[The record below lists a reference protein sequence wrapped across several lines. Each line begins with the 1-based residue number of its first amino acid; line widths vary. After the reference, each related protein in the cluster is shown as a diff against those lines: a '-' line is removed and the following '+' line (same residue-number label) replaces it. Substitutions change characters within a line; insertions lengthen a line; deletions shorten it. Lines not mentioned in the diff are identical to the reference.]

1 MKLLWFNVTILMVVL
16 LTLLINDYS
25 KLIRYEFY
33 KCSSVRMSK
42 KSMCVEYI
50 YDELSLYAELPRN
63 FFIKAKDIQDYG
75 LYYDSTGRPQLMRL
89 RRNTPVQSVAFG
101 VIVTLMIGSYIDIF
115 VLYGL
120 QLFGIILFIVDT
132 FLDMRKDCVRN
143 FTLMSEEDS
152 SLQSNMFQMLFYNSV
167 FKQPLYIVM
176 HILAATSLIIGFRLL
191 YCNSNINYEF
201 YRICS
206 ELPYTLY
213 PIPIKNL
220 VLMFTDDNSKLA
232 QLVVMTLPVYLYNII
247 VMLYIRRLFPWDM
260 IWYNKYKSKYLNLRV
275 HDNSL
280 QE

>member
-1 MKLLWFNVTILMVVL
+1 MKLLWFNVTILVVVL
-16 LTLLINDYS
+16 LALLINDYS

-50 YDELSLYAELPRN
+50 YDELSLYAEVPRD

-89 RRNTPVQSVAFG
+89 RRNTPVQSVAF
-101 VIVTLMIGSYIDIF
+101 VAIVTLMIGSYIDT
-115 VLYGL
+115 VMLYGL
-120 QLFGIILFIVDT
+120 QLFSIILFIADT
-132 FLDMRKDCVRN
+132 FVDMRKDCVRN
-143 FTLMSEEDS
+143 ITLISEEDS
-152 SLQSNMFQMLFYNSV
+152 SLQSNLFQTLFYDSILKRPV
-167 FKQPLYIVM
+167 YLVM
-176 HILAATSLIIGFRLL
+176 HVLAAASLIIGFGLL

-220 VLMFTDDNSKLA
+220 ALMFIDNNSKLA
-232 QLVVMTLPVYLYNII
+232 QLVAMTLPVYLYNVI
-247 VMLYIRRLFPWDM
+247 VMLYIRKLFPWNM
-260 IWYNKYKSKYLNLRV
+260 IWYNKYKSKYLNLKV
-275 HDNSL
+275 PKDYL
-280 QE
+280 PE